1 MIPKTHRYQRA
12 QSILTFFI
20 HFTHICTLYQIH
32 VAGKPLFVSSSAPKK
47 NAQDQKYHKGFTT
60 LEHLASDYYSD
71 NYRSVSLNPVSLNP
85 EWK

>member
-1 MIPKTHRYQRA
+1 MSPKTHRYQQA

-47 NAQDQKYHKGFTT
+47 NAQDQKYHKRFTT

-71 NYRSVSLNPVSLNP
+71 NYRLVSLNPVPLNP